1 MSIITPE
8 ALARCADE
16 AARKD
21 HLNALRAIELARA
34 SKRINDHY
42 DRMILGEPVDRLGR
56 HIFDRRNADHS
67 WSGQATRFIQR
78 PVGDMRDVDL
88 HLSAE

>member
-1 MSIITPE
+1 
-8 ALARCADE
+8 
-16 AARKD
+16 
-21 HLNALRAIELARA
+21 
-34 SKRINDHY
+34 
-42 DRMILGEPVDRLGR
+42 MILGEPVDRLGR

-88 HLSAE
+88 RHCATCMWVTLRDPAGRWIFSEIEVARIMGWSDLKMMLR